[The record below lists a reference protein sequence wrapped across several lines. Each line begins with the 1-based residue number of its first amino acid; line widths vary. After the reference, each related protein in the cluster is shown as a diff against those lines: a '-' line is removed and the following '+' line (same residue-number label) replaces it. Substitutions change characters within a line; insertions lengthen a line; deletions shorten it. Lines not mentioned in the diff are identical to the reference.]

1 MIVNC
6 PKCNEQIEIP
16 RASAEAPPSDAPAA
30 PTAEF
35 KKCPFCSEEIRV
47 EAIKCKHCGS
57 SLAEPPP
64 PPVTQS
70 RLNVSQRTY
79 ISSRWSSGNTL
90 FPDALRL
97 TNDGIIFR
105 KGRLFGSTEENINY
119 RAVASV
125 RVRNGLI
132 LSAMQIETSG
142 GSQPIFINGL
152 QRADAKLIQ
161 ETIRL
166 AQERVRHS

>member
-1 MIVNC
+1 MSRSRFPALVLWHRG
-6 PKCNEQIEIP
+6 PMLRQHHHP
-16 RASAEAPPSDAPAA
+16 FPSLRSV
-30 PTAEF
+30 
-35 KKCPFCSEEIRV
+35 PFCSEEVRL

-57 SLAEPPP
+57 SLAVPPRP
-64 PPVTQS
+64 PLTQARS
-70 RLNVSQRTY
+70 NVSERTY
-79 ISSRWSSGNTL
+79 YSSRWSSGNTF

-125 RVRNGLI
+125 RIRNGL
-132 LSAMQIETSG
+132 LFSAMQIETSG
-142 GSQPIFINGL
+142 ASQPIFINGL
-152 QRADAKLIQ
+152 QRGDAKLIQ

-166 AQERVRHS
+166 AQEPA